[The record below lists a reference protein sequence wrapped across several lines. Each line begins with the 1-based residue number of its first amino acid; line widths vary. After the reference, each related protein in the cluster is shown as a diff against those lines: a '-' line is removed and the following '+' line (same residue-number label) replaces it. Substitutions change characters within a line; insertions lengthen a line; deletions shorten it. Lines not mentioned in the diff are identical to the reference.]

1 MLRDSLGLTDVGAKN
16 FRRGVFFC
24 TLANLVL
31 MAPIGILFLLVSDF
45 MDHLVAGAPLPALA
59 PYLAGCV
66 GILALMVLTQWAE
79 YANTYHKVYEES
91 ARKRTDLA
99 EHLRRLPLSFFG
111 RRDLSDLTNAIMKD
125 CSDQERMFMH
135 VMPQLFGTGLS
146 TAIVIVGIFFYDW
159 RLALA
164 AFWVVPA
171 ALLVMAL
178 TGKHQQR
185 KAQAMEDA
193 RLEVADGVQEFLECA
208 QEIRATNRSAAHLD
222 ALAAKLDAFER
233 RQVASELTT
242 GVFVTS
248 AQAFLKLGIGTTVFV
263 GATLLVSGQTDF
275 MTYFA
280 FLLVV
285 TRVYDPVNL
294 ILQSIGELLSM
305 RLSIRRTQELAA
317 EKPMEGSTDFAPR
330 GHDVVFEDVSFSYGD
345 GEQVLRDV
353 SFTAREGEVTALVG
367 PSGSGKSTVAKLAA
381 RFWDADAG
389 SVRVG
394 GVNVAD
400 VDPETLLADYAEVFQ
415 DVVLFDDT
423 VMGNIRLGRVG
434 ATDEEVL
441 AAARAAMC
449 DEFVSRMPQG
459 YDMMIGENGGR
470 LSGGE
475 RQRISIARAILKDA
489 PVVLLDEATASL
501 DVENETQVQQALSR
515 LLAGKT
521 VLVIAHRMRT
531 VANADKIV
539 VLKEGRVAEQG
550 APAELMAREGG
561 CTGAWWSC
569 RPKLRGGRWLPDAS
583 LLSFGDGARHAVAP
597 GNRRDEARATGLHA
611 PLCVTMVRGA

>member
-178 TGKHQQR
+178 TGNHQQR

-459 YDMMIGENGGR
+459 YDTMIGENGGR

-561 CTGAWWSC
+561 LYRRMVELQTEASGWS
-569 RPKLRGGRWLPDAS
+569 LAS
-583 LLSFGDGARHAVAP
+583 
-597 GNRRDEARATGLHA
+597 
-611 PLCVTMVRGA
+611 

>member
-66 GILALMVLTQWAE
+66 CILALMVLTQWAE

-561 CTGAWWSC
+561 LYRRMVELQTEASGWS
-569 RPKLRGGRWLPDAS
+569 LAS
-583 LLSFGDGARHAVAP
+583 
-597 GNRRDEARATGLHA
+597 
-611 PLCVTMVRGA
+611 

>member
-178 TGKHQQR
+178 TGKRQQR

-381 RFWDADAG
+381 RFWDAAAG

-459 YDMMIGENGGR
+459 YDTMIGENGGR

-531 VANADKIV
+531 VANADKVV
-539 VLKEGRVAEQG
+539 VLKEGSVAEQG

-561 CTGAWWSC
+561 LYRRMVELQTASAGWSI
-569 RPKLRGGRWLPDAS
+569 AS
-583 LLSFGDGARHAVAP
+583 
-597 GNRRDEARATGLHA
+597 
-611 PLCVTMVRGA
+611 

>member
-1 MLRDSLGLTDVGAKN
+1 MLRDCLGLTDVGAKN

-459 YDMMIGENGGR
+459 YDTMIGENGGR

-561 CTGAWWSC
+561 LYRRMVELQTEASGWS
-569 RPKLRGGRWLPDAS
+569 LAS
-583 LLSFGDGARHAVAP
+583 
-597 GNRRDEARATGLHA
+597 
-611 PLCVTMVRGA
+611 

>member
-193 RLEVADGVQEFLECA
+193 RLEVADGVLECA

-330 GHDVVFEDVSFSYGD
+330 GHDVVFEVVSFSYGD

-459 YDMMIGENGGR
+459 YDTMIGENGGR

-561 CTGAWWSC
+561 LYRRMVELQTEASGWS
-569 RPKLRGGRWLPDAS
+569 LAS
-583 LLSFGDGARHAVAP
+583 
-597 GNRRDEARATGLHA
+597 
-611 PLCVTMVRGA
+611 

>member
-367 PSGSGKSTVAKLAA
+367 PSGSGKSTVAKLVA

-459 YDMMIGENGGR
+459 YDTMIGENGGR

-561 CTGAWWSC
+561 LYRRMVELQTEASGWS
-569 RPKLRGGRWLPDAS
+569 LAS
-583 LLSFGDGARHAVAP
+583 
-597 GNRRDEARATGLHA
+597 
-611 PLCVTMVRGA
+611 

>member
-193 RLEVADGVQEFLECA
+193 RFEVADGVQEFLECA

-423 VMGNIRLGRVG
+423 VMGNIRLGRAG

-459 YDMMIGENGGR
+459 YDTVIGENGGR

-501 DVENETQVQQALSR
+501 DVENETQVQRALSR

-561 CTGAWWSC
+561 LYRRMVELQTEASGWS
-569 RPKLRGGRWLPDAS
+569 LAS
-583 LLSFGDGARHAVAP
+583 
-597 GNRRDEARATGLHA
+597 
-611 PLCVTMVRGA
+611 

>member
-400 VDPETLLADYAEVFQ
+400 VNPETLLADYAEVFQ

-459 YDMMIGENGGR
+459 YDTMIGENGGR

-561 CTGAWWSC
+561 LYRRMVELQTEASGWS
-569 RPKLRGGRWLPDAS
+569 LAS
-583 LLSFGDGARHAVAP
+583 
-597 GNRRDEARATGLHA
+597 
-611 PLCVTMVRGA
+611 

>member
-345 GEQVLRDV
+345 GERVLRGV

-400 VDPETLLADYAEVFQ
+400 VDLETLLADYAEVFQ

-459 YDMMIGENGGR
+459 YDTMIGENGGR

-561 CTGAWWSC
+561 LYRRMVELQTEASGWS
-569 RPKLRGGRWLPDAS
+569 LAS
-583 LLSFGDGARHAVAP
+583 
-597 GNRRDEARATGLHA
+597 
-611 PLCVTMVRGA
+611 

>member
-275 MTYFA
+275 MTYFV

-501 DVENETQVQQALSR
+501 DVENETQVQRALSR

-561 CTGAWWSC
+561 LYRRMVELQTEASGWS
-569 RPKLRGGRWLPDAS
+569 LAS
-583 LLSFGDGARHAVAP
+583 
-597 GNRRDEARATGLHA
+597 
-611 PLCVTMVRGA
+611 

>member
-248 AQAFLKLGIGTTVFV
+248 AQTFLKLGIGTTVFV

-489 PVVLLDEATASL
+489 PVVLLDEAASP
-501 DVENETQVQQALSR
+501 SR
-515 LLAGKT
+515 A
-521 VLVIAHRMRT
+521 RPPSSWR
-531 VANADKIV
+531 
-539 VLKEGRVAEQG
+539 
-550 APAELMAREGG
+550 AREG

>member
-489 PVVLLDEATASL
+489 PVALLDEATASL

-561 CTGAWWSC
+561 LYRRMVELQTEASGWS
-569 RPKLRGGRWLPDAS
+569 LAS
-583 LLSFGDGARHAVAP
+583 
-597 GNRRDEARATGLHA
+597 
-611 PLCVTMVRGA
+611 

>member
-294 ILQSIGELLSM
+294 ILQSVGELLSM

-330 GHDVVFEDVSFSYGD
+330 GHDVVFE
-345 GEQVLRDV
+345 DV

-459 YDMMIGENGGR
+459 YDTMIGENGGR

-561 CTGAWWSC
+561 LYRRMVELQTEASGWS
-569 RPKLRGGRWLPDAS
+569 LAS
-583 LLSFGDGARHAVAP
+583 
-597 GNRRDEARATGLHA
+597 
-611 PLCVTMVRGA
+611 

>member
-400 VDPETLLADYAEVFQ
+400 VNPETLLADYAEVFQ

-561 CTGAWWSC
+561 LYRRMVELQTEASGWS
-569 RPKLRGGRWLPDAS
+569 LAS
-583 LLSFGDGARHAVAP
+583 
-597 GNRRDEARATGLHA
+597 
-611 PLCVTMVRGA
+611 

>member
-441 AAARAAMC
+441 AAARAALC

-561 CTGAWWSC
+561 LYRRMVELQTEASGWS
-569 RPKLRGGRWLPDAS
+569 LAS
-583 LLSFGDGARHAVAP
+583 
-597 GNRRDEARATGLHA
+597 
-611 PLCVTMVRGA
+611 

>member
-1 MLRDSLGLTDVGAKN
+1 MLRESLGLTDVGAKN

-459 YDMMIGENGGR
+459 YDTVIGENGGR

-501 DVENETQVQQALSR
+501 DVENETQVQRALSR

-561 CTGAWWSC
+561 LYRRMVELQTEASGWS
-569 RPKLRGGRWLPDAS
+569 LAS
-583 LLSFGDGARHAVAP
+583 
-597 GNRRDEARATGLHA
+597 
-611 PLCVTMVRGA
+611 

>member
-305 RLSIRRTQELAA
+305 RPSIRRTQELAA

-423 VMGNIRLGRVG
+423 VMGNIRLGRAG

-459 YDMMIGENGGR
+459 YDTVIGENGGR

-561 CTGAWWSC
+561 LYRRMVELQTEASGWS
-569 RPKLRGGRWLPDAS
+569 LAS
-583 LLSFGDGARHAVAP
+583 
-597 GNRRDEARATGLHA
+597 
-611 PLCVTMVRGA
+611 

>member
-45 MDHLVAGAPLPALA
+45 MDHLVAGPLPALA

-66 GILALMVLTQWAE
+66 GILALMAVTQWAE

-459 YDMMIGENGGR
+459 YDTMIGENGGR

-561 CTGAWWSC
+561 LYRRMVELQTEASGWS
-569 RPKLRGGRWLPDAS
+569 LAS
-583 LLSFGDGARHAVAP
+583 
-597 GNRRDEARATGLHA
+597 
-611 PLCVTMVRGA
+611 

>member
-31 MAPIGILFLLVSDF
+31 MAPIGILLLLASDF

-415 DVVLFDDT
+415 DGVLFDDT
-423 VMGNIRLGRVG
+423 VMGNIRLGRAG

-459 YDMMIGENGGR
+459 YDTVIGENGGR

-501 DVENETQVQQALSR
+501 DVENETQVQRALSR

-561 CTGAWWSC
+561 LYRRMVELQTEASGWS
-569 RPKLRGGRWLPDAS
+569 LAS
-583 LLSFGDGARHAVAP
+583 
-597 GNRRDEARATGLHA
+597 
-611 PLCVTMVRGA
+611 

>member
-423 VMGNIRLGRVG
+423 VMGNIRLGRAG

-459 YDMMIGENGGR
+459 YDTVIGENGGR

-501 DVENETQVQQALSR
+501 DVENETQVQRALSR

-561 CTGAWWSC
+561 LYRRMVELQTEASGWS
-569 RPKLRGGRWLPDAS
+569 LAS
-583 LLSFGDGARHAVAP
+583 
-597 GNRRDEARATGLHA
+597 
-611 PLCVTMVRGA
+611 

>member
-317 EKPMEGSTDFAPR
+317 AKPMEGSTDFAPR

-561 CTGAWWSC
+561 LYRRMVELQTEASGWS
-569 RPKLRGGRWLPDAS
+569 LAS
-583 LLSFGDGARHAVAP
+583 
-597 GNRRDEARATGLHA
+597 
-611 PLCVTMVRGA
+611 

>member
-449 DEFVSRMPQG
+449 DEFVSLMPQG

-561 CTGAWWSC
+561 LYRRMVELQTEASGWS
-569 RPKLRGGRWLPDAS
+569 LAS
-583 LLSFGDGARHAVAP
+583 
-597 GNRRDEARATGLHA
+597 
-611 PLCVTMVRGA
+611 

>member
-394 GVNVAD
+394 GVDVAG
-400 VDPETLLADYAEVFQ
+400 VEPEALLADYAEVFQ

-459 YDMMIGENGGR
+459 YDTMIGENGGR

-561 CTGAWWSC
+561 LYRRMVELQTEASGWS
-569 RPKLRGGRWLPDAS
+569 LAS
-583 LLSFGDGARHAVAP
+583 
-597 GNRRDEARATGLHA
+597 
-611 PLCVTMVRGA
+611 

>member
-330 GHDVVFEDVSFSYGD
+330 GHDVVFADVSFSYGD

-423 VMGNIRLGRVG
+423 VMGNIRLGRAG

-459 YDMMIGENGGR
+459 YDTVIGENGGR

-501 DVENETQVQQALSR
+501 DVENETQVQRALSR

-561 CTGAWWSC
+561 LYRRMVELQTEASGWS
-569 RPKLRGGRWLPDAS
+569 LAS
-583 LLSFGDGARHAVAP
+583 
-597 GNRRDEARATGLHA
+597 
-611 PLCVTMVRGA
+611 

>member
-400 VDPETLLADYAEVFQ
+400 VDPETLLAHYAEVFQ

-423 VMGNIRLGRVG
+423 VMGNIRLGRAG

-561 CTGAWWSC
+561 LYRRMVELQTEASGWS
-569 RPKLRGGRWLPDAS
+569 LAS
-583 LLSFGDGARHAVAP
+583 
-597 GNRRDEARATGLHA
+597 
-611 PLCVTMVRGA
+611 

>member
-423 VMGNIRLGRVG
+423 VMGNIRPGRVG

-459 YDMMIGENGGR
+459 YDTMIGENGGR

-561 CTGAWWSC
+561 LYRRMVELQTEASGWS
-569 RPKLRGGRWLPDAS
+569 LAS
-583 LLSFGDGARHAVAP
+583 
-597 GNRRDEARATGLHA
+597 
-611 PLCVTMVRGA
+611 

>member
-367 PSGSGKSTVAKLAA
+367 PSGSGKSTVSKLAA

-459 YDMMIGENGGR
+459 YDTMIGENGGR

-561 CTGAWWSC
+561 LYRRMVELQTEASGWS
-569 RPKLRGGRWLPDAS
+569 LAS
-583 LLSFGDGARHAVAP
+583 
-597 GNRRDEARATGLHA
+597 
-611 PLCVTMVRGA
+611 

>member
-400 VDPETLLADYAEVFQ
+400 VDPETLLADYAEEFQ

-459 YDMMIGENGGR
+459 YDTMIGENGGR

-561 CTGAWWSC
+561 LYRRMVELQTEASGWS
-569 RPKLRGGRWLPDAS
+569 LAS
-583 LLSFGDGARHAVAP
+583 
-597 GNRRDEARATGLHA
+597 
-611 PLCVTMVRGA
+611 

>member
-31 MAPIGILFLLVSDF
+31 KAPIGILFLLVSDF

-459 YDMMIGENGGR
+459 YDTMIGENGGR

-561 CTGAWWSC
+561 LY
-569 RPKLRGGRWLPDAS
+569 RLPDAS

>member
-367 PSGSGKSTVAKLAA
+367 PSGSGKTTVAKLAA

-434 ATDEEVL
+434 ATDEEGL

-561 CTGAWWSC
+561 LYRRMVELQTEASGWS
-569 RPKLRGGRWLPDAS
+569 LAS
-583 LLSFGDGARHAVAP
+583 
-597 GNRRDEARATGLHA
+597 
-611 PLCVTMVRGA
+611 

>member
-171 ALLVMAL
+171 ALRVMAL

-423 VMGNIRLGRVG
+423 VMGNIRLGRAG

-459 YDMMIGENGGR
+459 YDTVIGENGGR

-561 CTGAWWSC
+561 LYRRMVELQTEASGWS
-569 RPKLRGGRWLPDAS
+569 LAS
-583 LLSFGDGARHAVAP
+583 
-597 GNRRDEARATGLHA
+597 
-611 PLCVTMVRGA
+611 

>member
-99 EHLRRLPLSFFG
+99 ERLRRLPLSFFG

-561 CTGAWWSC
+561 LYRRMVELQTEASGWS
-569 RPKLRGGRWLPDAS
+569 LAS
-583 LLSFGDGARHAVAP
+583 
-597 GNRRDEARATGLHA
+597 
-611 PLCVTMVRGA
+611 

>member
-275 MTYFA
+275 MTYFV

-330 GHDVVFEDVSFSYGD
+330 GHDVVFE
-345 GEQVLRDV
+345 DV

-459 YDMMIGENGGR
+459 YDTMIGENGGR

-539 VLKEGRVAEQG
+539 VLKEGRAAEQG

-561 CTGAWWSC
+561 LYRRMVELQTEASGWS
-569 RPKLRGGRWLPDAS
+569 LAS
-583 LLSFGDGARHAVAP
+583 
-597 GNRRDEARATGLHA
+597 
-611 PLCVTMVRGA
+611 

>member
-459 YDMMIGENGGR
+459 YDTMIGENGGR

-561 CTGAWWSC
+561 LYRRMVELQTEASGWS
-569 RPKLRGGRWLPDAS
+569 LAS
-583 LLSFGDGARHAVAP
+583 
-597 GNRRDEARATGLHA
+597 
-611 PLCVTMVRGA
+611 

>member
-178 TGKHQQR
+178 TGKRQQR

-459 YDMMIGENGGR
+459 YDTMIGENGGR

-501 DVENETQVQQALSR
+501 DVENETQVQRALSR

-561 CTGAWWSC
+561 LYRRMVELQTEASGWS
-569 RPKLRGGRWLPDAS
+569 LAS
-583 LLSFGDGARHAVAP
+583 
-597 GNRRDEARATGLHA
+597 
-611 PLCVTMVRGA
+611 